1 MGCIHKY
8 GMVKLMLRS
17 FPLVLLGLAGLTAQ
31 VPPKPPAAPPPAVET
46 DQVIRID
53 VDLVNIYFNVR
64 DKRGAYAGGLKAE
77 DFDVY
82 EDGKK
87 QDIRSFTRE
96 TDQPLTLGLL
106 VDVSRSQ
113 ENLIEVQKR
122 ASSTFFAKVLK
133 PKDMAFIISFGS
145 DSDLVQDLTGSLASL
160 ERGLRELRIRG
171 GVQGVVTPSTVP
183 TPGGP
188 RGTVLYDAVWLAAR
202 DRLQNEVGR
211 KAIVIITDGVDVGSR
226 IKIEEAIE
234 ASQKSD
240 AIVFPILYEDPRYT
254 SPMFG
259 GYSGEGA
266 MKRLGNETG
275 GRVFRVD
282 RRNTLDQIYK
292 EIEDDMRTQYA
303 ISYSS
308 SNAVRD
314 GGFRRIEIRPK
325 NKDLKIQA
333 RRGYYA
339 TKN

>member
-8 GMVKLMLRS
+8 AMVKLVNLRI
-17 FPLVLLGLAGLTAQ
+17 PLLLALAALALNAQ
-31 VPPKPPAAPPPAVET
+31 APPKPAAPAPPVEE
-46 DQVIRID
+46 DQVIKID

-77 DFDVY
+77 DFDIY

-87 QDIRSFTRE
+87 QEPRFFTRE
-96 TDQPLTLGLL
+96 TNQPLTLGLL
-106 VDVSRSQ
+106 IDVSRSQ
-113 ENLIEVQKR
+113 ENLIEVEKR

-145 DSDLVQDLTGSLASL
+145 DADLLQDLTGSLSLL
-160 ERGLRELRIRG
+160 ERGLRELRISG
-171 GVQGVVTPSTVP
+171 GVSGVVTPSTVP

-211 KAIVIITDGVDVGSR
+211 KAIVLITDGVDVGSR
-226 IKIEEAIE
+226 VKIEEAIQ
-234 ASQKSD
+234 AAHKSD
-240 AIVFPILYEDPRYT
+240 AIIFPILYEDPRYT
-254 SPMFG
+254 SAMFG

-266 MKRLGNETG
+266 MKRMGNETG
-275 GRVFRVD
+275 GRIFRVD
-282 RRNTLDQIYK
+282 RRNSLDDIYK
-292 EIEDDMRTQYA
+292 QIEEDMRTQYA
-303 ISYSS
+303 IGYSS
-308 SNAVRD
+308 SNPNRD
-314 GGFRRIEIRPK
+314 GAFRRVEIRPK

-339 TKN
+339 PKD

>member
-8 GMVKLMLRS
+8 GMVKLILRS
-17 FPLVLLGLAGLTAQ
+17 LTLFLLGLAGLAAQ
-31 VPPKPPAAPPPAVET
+31 APPTQPPAEVEEG
-46 DQVIRID
+46 QVIRID
-53 VDLVNIYFNVR
+53 VDLVNIFFNVR

-87 QDIRSFTRE
+87 QEIRTFTRE
-96 TDQPLTLGLL
+96 TNQPLTLGLL
-106 VDVSRSQ
+106 IDVSRSQ
-113 ENLIEVQKR
+113 ENLIEVEKR

-133 PKDMAFIISFGS
+133 PKDMAFILSFGA
-145 DSDLVQDLTGSLASL
+145 DAELLQDLTGSLASL
-160 ERGLRELRIRG
+160 ERGLRLLRINA

-202 DRLQNEVGR
+202 DGLQNEVGR
-211 KAIVIITDGVDVGSR
+211 KAMVMITDGVDVGSR
-226 IKIEEAIE
+226 TKIEEAIE
-234 ASQKSD
+234 AAQKSD
-240 AIVFPILYEDPRYT
+240 AIIFPILYEDPRYT
-254 SPMFG
+254 SAMFG

-282 RRNTLDQIYK
+282 RKHTLDDIYK
-292 EIEDDMRTQYA
+292 EIEEDMRTQYSIA
-303 ISYSS
+303 YSS
-308 SNAVRD
+308 TNTTRD
-314 GGFRRIEIRPK
+314 GAFRRIEIRPK

-333 RRGYYA
+333 RRGYFVP
-339 TKN
+339 KN